1 MLYTADELKM
11 EKQRCIKR
19 SQERGSQTQKQ
30 AGGQARATEGTV
42 ARRGLAARASPFGL
56 PDGDRRGGCLGSPPR
71 PLPPP
76 LTCSSPPPSTLSRS
90 LLIFFSS
97 LIRSLFALL
106 VTLTRSLLCPGDLV
120 PPENRLFF
128 VFKPI

>member
-1 MLYTADELKM
+1 MLFTADELKM

-71 PLPPP
+71 PPPAIDVLLPSP
-76 LTCSSPPPSTLSRS
+76 LHPLSLSLDLLFLSHPLSLRLACNSHPLSPLPGRS
-90 LLIFFSS
+90 CPTGKPTFF
-97 LIRSLFALL
+97 F
-106 VTLTRSLLCPGDLV
+106 
-120 PPENRLFF
+120 
-128 VFKPI
+128 